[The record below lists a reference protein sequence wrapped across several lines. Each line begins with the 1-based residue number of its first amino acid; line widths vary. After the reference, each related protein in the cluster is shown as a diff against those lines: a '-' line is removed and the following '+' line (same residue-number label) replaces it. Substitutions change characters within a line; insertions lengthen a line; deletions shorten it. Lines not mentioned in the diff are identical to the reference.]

1 MPSWASWTLNA
12 AAAYLLGGIPF
23 GLLLS
28 RCKGVDVRKTGSGN
42 IGATNVFRS
51 VSRPL
56 GVLTFG
62 LDAFKGFVPAHF
74 LPILGNPPPSG
85 FQPLELPLLFGALA
99 MIGHMFPPYLR
110 GRGGKGI
117 ATGAGVL
124 LAVMP
129 KVFVAGLLAWLLL
142 FLLTRYVSV
151 ASLGAALVVGG
162 VGSWLLAETSPRVAI
177 ALVVLVFLAI
187 WQHRSNI
194 ARLVQGTEHRFTPS
208 SASSAE
214 RRKP

>member
-1 MPSWASWTLNA
+1 MLCA

-28 RCKGVDVRKTGSGN
+28 RCKGVDIRKIGSGN

-62 LDAFKGFVPAHF
+62 LDALKGFVPAHF
-74 LPILGNPPPSG
+74 FPILGNPPPSG

-99 MIGHMFPPYLR
+99 VVGHMFPPYLR

-129 KVFVAGLLAWLLL
+129 NVFAAGLLAWLVL

-151 ASLGAALVVGG
+151 ASLGSALVVGG
-162 VGSWLLAETSPRVAI
+162 VGCWLLAESSPRVAI
-177 ALVVLVFLAI
+177 ALIGLVFLAI

-194 ARLVQGTEHRFTPS
+194 VRLVKGTEHRFTPS
-208 SASSAE
+208 SASSTE